1 MKMHLSNLTETEKLA
16 IEEQLRAEDIC
27 AKKVQL
33 YMSVSRDSSV
43 QAVLQQMA
51 EKGQRHISTLNS
63 MLQDAGFLPAASQH

>member
-1 MKMHLSNLTETEKLA
+1 MHMGRLTEMERLM

-33 YMSVSRDSSV
+33 YMSVSRDPAV
-43 QAVLQQMA
+43 QAVLQQIA

-63 MLQDAGFLPAASQH
+63 MLQDAGFSSMMAQH